1 MQSARC
7 CIVML
12 LRHGLAQRG
21 LAQRIV
27 TQGPRIWMRRRE
39 VYRSEL
45 LYRGN
50 RLAREVSWPSQA
62 PIVYLRRRT
71 EDFHV

>member
-7 CIVML
+7 CIVIL
-12 LRHGLAQRG
+12 LCHGLAQKNLHAG
-21 LAQRIV
+21 SPDKGCGDGKP
-27 TQGPRIWMRRRE
+27 TE
-39 VYRSEL
+39 VNCFCG
-45 LYRGN
+45 GN

-62 PIVYLRRRT
+62 LTVYLRRRT

>member
-7 CIVML
+7 CIVIL
-12 LRHGLAQRG
+12 LRHGLAQKNLHAGSPDKR
-21 LAQRIV
+21 
-27 TQGPRIWMRRRE
+27 MRRRE
-39 VYRSEL
+39 AYRSQL
-45 LYRGN
+45 LCGGN

-62 PIVYLRRRT
+62 LTVYLRRRT